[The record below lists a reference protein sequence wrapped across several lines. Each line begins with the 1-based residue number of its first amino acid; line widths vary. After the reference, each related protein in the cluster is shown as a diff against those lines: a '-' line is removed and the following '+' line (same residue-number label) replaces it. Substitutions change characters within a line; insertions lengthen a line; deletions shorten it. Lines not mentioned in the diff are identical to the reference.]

1 MKCLDSFAISACLC
15 HPDYSTSQ
23 ICDQNSGNC
32 TCTNPIIPLSDRT
45 CGRCIRGYGDFPY
58 CKGKLFTHHN
68 PKTALS
74 IIKDLNIFDYHDYF

>member
-32 TCTNPIIPLSDRT
+32 TCTNPMIPLSDRT
-45 CGRCIRGYGDFPY
+45 CGQCIRGYGDFPN
-58 CKGKLFTHHN
+58 CKGKIFTVQSKYNYSLHQRS
-68 PKTALS
+68 KYSWL
-74 IIKDLNIFDYHDYF
+74 